1 MKKILFALSAV
12 LWISSCGPQATELPA
27 EQQALIDQR
36 AALKTQIETLES
48 ELQQVEEALT
58 AWESTDN
65 LQLITARDV
74 TTSAFEHYVD
84 LQGDVTTQENIL
96 IYPELSGTLL
106 EIKVK
111 KGQQV
116 TKGQVLARIDAASLR
131 AQAEALRAATEL
143 AKTTYERQSA
153 LWKQNIGSEIQYL
166 QAKTNYSAQKGQLEQ
181 LERTLAKAEVRAP
194 FSGIVDEL
202 LQDPGTVVAPGPGSA
217 LFRLINLKDMYVAV
231 DVPERYIG
239 KVQKGDKALVV
250 IPVLGDTITSTVRE
264 TGNYIAPAN
273 RSFNAEIAVPNAQ
286 NAIKPNLNARVL
298 IRDYENQAAL
308 MVPLSILSENA
319 QGAQYL
325 YVVSAPD
332 ENGVTQAQQRTVTTG
347 LAQGNLIEITSG
359 LSAGEWVV
367 LEGSRKVRDG
377 QKVKVIAPADEQ

>member
-166 QAKTNYSAQKGQLEQ
+166 QAKTNYSAQKGQLDQ

-202 LQDPGTVVAPGPGSA
+202 LQDPGTVVAPVPGSA

-250 IPVLGDTITSTVRE
+250 IPVLEDTITSTVRE

-325 YVVSAPD
+325 YVVSAPY
-332 ENGVTQAQQRTVTTG
+332 ENWVTQAQQRTVTTG